1 MERIDQLKKLLAEL
15 IQNKASPDL
24 IRSIQDA
31 LERELAEVQVSNP
44 AE

>member
-15 IQNKASPDL
+15 FQKEASPDL
-24 IRSIQDA
+24 IKSIQDA
-31 LERELAEVQVSNP
+31 LERELAEVQGSKP